1 MKRASSELVQET
13 LMMPEKGLSPE
24 LKAQETAEKGLGAL
38 KISFGRDDE
47 LRGIMA
53 PPSANKD

>member
-1 MKRASSELVQET
+1 
-13 LMMPEKGLSPE
+13 MMPEKGLSPE

>member
-38 KISFGRDDE
+38 KISFGRIFFEMLDRAS
-47 LRGIMA
+47 LQ
-53 PPSANKD
+53 